1 MYRMPLV
8 AVLSSVIV
16 ASPAHS
22 ALFEGN
28 TVRMSHDFDGALL
41 VGPQDAVVG
50 PGVEGTFFQQYY
62 TVDISDGSIYIA
74 FTGIATFDPSA
85 FNGVRV
91 FDVTGTIP
99 SIGSATIGAASF
111 SNLDGSRVTYD
122 SDNVLVDLRG
132 INSQGGEFIRVDV
145 LAAPVPEPAS
155 YITMLFGLLC
165 VGASART
172 GRGKNHVRLSLC

>member
-8 AVLSSVIV
+8 AVLSSIV
-16 ASPAHS
+16 VALPAHS

-91 FDVTGTIP
+91 FDVTGAIP
-99 SIGSATIGAASF
+99 TIGSATVGVTSF

-122 SDNVLVDLRG
+122 SDNVLIDLRG
-132 INSQGGEFIRVDV
+132 INSQGGEFIQVDV

-155 YITMLFGLLC
+155 YISMLFGLLC
-165 VGASART
+165 AGAAART
-172 GRGKNHVRLSLC
+172 GQRMKRVRLNLC